1 MTWPVVGRTGCG
13 RRPLGRG
20 SNWFP
25 LRLLTAVTAL
35 ALLLAGCS
43 SGATGNAAGSKGT
56 GTVFTWAQSTGPFVN
71 NFTPFSPDHAGGGE
85 GLIYEPLMMPDVH
98 TDSERPWL
106 ATSYRWSDG
115 GRELILHLRSG
126 VKWSNG
132 RPFSASDVAFT
143 FNLMRT
149 TPGLNLDAIPLVSAK
164 AIAPLTAELT
174 FSRPAYEFFDD
185 IVNTTIK
192 PAFIFGNA
200 KHVNPTTFVLK
211 HPVGTGPYLL
221 KSFSPEVI
229 TYVRNP
235 LYWNHASVRIETIR
249 HLAFDSQA
257 SLLEAIE
264 AGKVSLANLLM
275 PETERKQIEAHFSFL
290 KFYIA
295 PIVVTPLL
303 LNLQDYPFD
312 IVAVRKAI
320 SDALDREQLTQ
331 VAAGGVYFPATSPT
345 GIDPTTDG
353 AAIAPQYRNLSFTF
367 SPARARSLLEGA
379 GFRMGPNGIFLTPKG
394 KPFSFSILV
403 PSTFV
408 NYLAIAESMVG
419 QLRQAGIALKVT
431 TASNLAVQADIQ
443 RGDFQATFAPELSEN
458 TPSAWY
464 GAYLDTSAYRP
475 IGTPTETDLERLQ
488 GTTLGTIVQRYVGTE
503 PGTSSHVKYRTE
515 LESYMVRNLPVIPVF
530 VNTDMGDYNTAQFH
544 GWPSASHPYADP
556 APLRYNL
563 EEFLTHLIPGPGSSK

>member
-1 MTWPVVGRTGCG
+1 M
-13 RRPLGRG
+13 
-20 SNWFP
+20 
-25 LRLLTAVTAL
+25 TAL
-35 ALLLAGCS
+35 GLLLAACS
-43 SGATGNAAGSKGT
+43 NGGSARAATSQGT
-56 GTVFTWAQSTGPFVN
+56 GTVFTWAQSTGPFVD

-85 GLIYEPLMMPDVH
+85 GLVYEPLMMPDVH

-106 ATSYRWSDG
+106 ATSYSWEDG
-115 GRELILHLRSG
+115 GRKLILHLRSG
-126 VKWSNG
+126 VEWSNK
-132 RPFSASDVAFT
+132 RPFTASDVAFT
-143 FNLMRT
+143 FNLIRT
-149 TPGLNLDAIPLVSAK
+149 TPGLNLDAIPLVSAT
-164 AIAPLTAELT
+164 ALNTLTAELT

-185 IVNTTIK
+185 VVNTTIK

-200 KHVNPTTFVLK
+200 KHVNPTTFILK

-221 KSFSPEVI
+221 KSFSTQVI

-235 LYWNHASVRIETIR
+235 LYWNEKAVRIQTIR

-257 SLLEAIE
+257 SLLEALE

-275 PETERKQIEAHFSFL
+275 PITERKQIESHISFL

-312 IVAVRKAI
+312 LVAVRKAI
-320 SDALDREQLTQ
+320 SDALDRQQLTQ

-345 GIDPTTDG
+345 GIDPSTDSQ
-353 AAIAPQYRNLSFTF
+353 AIAPQYRNLSFTY
-367 SPARARSLLEGA
+367 SPAKARSLLEGA
-379 GFRMGPNGIFLTPKG
+379 GFKMGPNGIFLTPEG
-394 KPFSFSILV
+394 KPLALSILV

-431 TASNLAVQADIQ
+431 TASNVAVQADIE
-443 RGDFQATFAPELSEN
+443 RGDFQATFAPELNEN

-464 GAYLDTSAYRP
+464 EAYLDTTAYRP
-475 IGTPTETDLERLQ
+475 IGTPTNTDMERLKGVALGRIVQ
-488 GTTLGTIVQRYVGTE
+488 EYLGTQ
-503 PGTSSHVKYRTE
+503 PGTPNHVKLRAQ
-515 LESYMVRNLPVIPVF
+515 LEGYMVRDLPIIPVF

-544 GWPSASHPYADP
+544 GWPSASDPYADP

-563 EEFLTHLIPGPGSSK
+563 EEFLTHVVPGPGSLK